1 MANNSTNLHN
11 NKKEAPHIIEQTNKK
26 DHKYGQQ
33 FHQYKQK
40 KQQPSLISYHWIP
53 KKTMTYGVRIP
64 GLGMG

>member
-1 MANNSTNLHN
+1 MANNSTKLHN
-11 NKKEAPHIIEQTNKK
+11 NKKQAPHIIEQTNKK

-40 KQQPSLISYHWIP
+40 KEQPPLISYQ
-53 KKTMTYGVRIP
+53 KTMTYGVRIP

>member
-11 NKKEAPHIIEQTNKK
+11 NKKQAPHIIEQTNKK
-26 DHKYGQQ
+26 GHKYGQQ

-40 KQQPSLISYHWIP
+40 KEQPPLISYQ
-53 KKTMTYGVRIP
+53 KTMTYGVRIP

>member
-11 NKKEAPHIIEQTNKK
+11 NKKQAPHIIEQTNKK

-40 KQQPSLISYHWIP
+40 KEQPPLISYQ
-53 KKTMTYGVRIP
+53 
-64 GLGMG
+64 

>member
-11 NKKEAPHIIEQTNKK
+11 NKKQAPHIIEQTNKK

-40 KQQPSLISYHWIP
+40 KEQPPLISYQ
-53 KKTMTYGVRIP
+53 KTMTYGIRIP